1 MALPL
6 KFHAEKKRKEKSK
19 IQLKLKNLSKNL
31 AGKEITIK
39 RFH

>member
-6 KFHAEKKRKEKSK
+6 KFHAKKKREKSK
-19 IQLKLKNLSKNL
+19 IQLKVKNLSKNL
-31 AGKEITIK
+31 GGKEITIK